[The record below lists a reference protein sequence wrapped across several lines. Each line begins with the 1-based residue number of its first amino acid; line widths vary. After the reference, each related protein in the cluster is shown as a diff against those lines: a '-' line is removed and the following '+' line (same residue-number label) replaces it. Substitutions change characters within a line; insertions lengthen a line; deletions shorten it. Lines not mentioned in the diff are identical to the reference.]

1 MKSWLCGKAEC
12 SKILALFALTWL
24 IFRYLANSFIAPTI
38 HLFINRYSQATAQY
52 SPKIHLYPK
61 PSAKIHNEAGE
72 TLSHSVLRS
81 VSNGPGNPAAVR
93 VWTAETGRFSSRPG
107 QKPDPLTL
115 GGPNPDLYP
124 STRGFRPV
132 WLYLSVPISGS
143 AFLVSH
149 LWSHSDM
156 LLWIVKYWHG
166 YCTLHFQCI
175 SRHDV
180 EKKHTHAPNHILTMR
195 VKRASTIFGLASSV
209 IWVELDHKHP

>member
-61 PSAKIHNEAGE
+61 PSAKIHNQAGE

-93 VWTAETGRFSSRPG
+93 VGLLKRIGSV
-107 QKPDPLTL
+107 PDP
-115 GGPNPDLYP
+115 
-124 STRGFRPV
+124 
-132 WLYLSVPISGS
+132 
-143 AFLVSH
+143 A
-149 LWSHSDM
+149 
-156 LLWIVKYWHG
+156 K
-166 YCTLHFQCI
+166 
-175 SRHDV
+175 
-180 EKKHTHAPNHILTMR
+180 ILTR
-195 VKRASTIFGLASSV
+195 WLLADPTRTCTRQPAAFARFGYTCRFQSLVLRFGFPIYGRIQICYCES
-209 IWVELDHKHP
+209 